1 MMRNTLLV
9 TTALALLL
17 VPAASAQ
24 DDGGAYEPSLESM
37 MSEVEDLGQLTVS
50 VESKAITFDWSGLVF
65 GPNMSS
71 WARHTF
77 DDKFGDGDGYL
88 SVEEM
93 ENGEDLLRT
102 LVKAEMNSLTSDT
115 RTSGYF
121 IIDTKNPQATEVT
134 ALTTEGLVGPVASN
148 ESISLDFTAVIGFA
162 TDAKDVHAVKLD
174 MGQYYFRSMNES
186 AAAEFADDFTLTIVG
201 AGGWGIDAD
210 SVQPSCAAE
219 AYQDGAIVLDAGDVN
234 CFTGPND
241 GLLLG
246 FTISGGDDGGLPVPG
261 FEAPL
266 IGLALLGGMFL
277 LRRRQ

>member
-1 MMRNTLLV
+1 MMRNTLLA

-24 DDGGAYEPSLESM
+24 DDGGYEPTMESM
-37 MSEVEDLGQLTVS
+37 ISEVEDLGQLTVS

-71 WARHTF
+71 WARSTF
-77 DDKFGDGDGYL
+77 DDTFGDADGYV

-93 ENGEDLLRT
+93 ENGEELLRT
-102 LVKAEMNSLTSDT
+102 LVKSEMNSLTSDT
-115 RTSGYF
+115 RASGYF
-121 IIDTKNPQATEVT
+121 VIDTKNPQATEVT
-134 ALTTEGLVGPVASN
+134 SLTTEGLVGPVDSN
-148 ESISLDFTAVIGFA
+148 ESIQLDFQAVVAFA
-162 TDAKDVHAVKLD
+162 TDSKDVHSVKLD

-186 AAAEFADDFTLTIVG
+186 AAEQFAGDFTLTILG
-201 AGGWGIDAD
+201 AGGWSIDAD
-210 SVQPSCAAE
+210 SVQPTCAAD
-219 AYQDGAIVLDAGDVN
+219 AFDDGSIVLNASHVN

-246 FTISGGDDGGLPVPG
+246 FTISGGDDGGLPIPG

-266 IGLALLGGMFL
+266 IALALVGGMLL
-277 LRRRQ
+277 LRRRR

>member
-1 MMRNTLLV
+1 MMRNILLA

-24 DDGGAYEPSLESM
+24 DAGGYEPTLESM

-71 WARHTF
+71 WARTTF
-77 DDKFGDGDGYL
+77 DEKFGDADGYL
-88 SVEEM
+88 SVDEM
-93 ENGEDLLRT
+93 ENGEELLRA
-102 LVKAEMNSLTSDT
+102 LVKSEMNSLTSDT
-115 RTSGYF
+115 RASGYF
-121 IIDTKNPQATEVT
+121 VIDTKNPQSTEVT
-134 ALTTEGLVGPVASN
+134 SLTTQGLVGPVDSN
-148 ESISLDFTAVIGFA
+148 ESIQLDFTAVIGFA
-162 TDAKDVHAVKLD
+162 TESKDVHAVKLD
-174 MGQYYFRSMNES
+174 MGQYYFRSMDES
-186 AAAEFADDFTLTIVG
+186 AASEFAGDFTLTIGG
-201 AGGWGIDAD
+201 AGGWAIDAD
-210 SVQPSCAAE
+210 SVQPECAKE
-219 AYQDGAIVLDAGDVN
+219 AFQNGSIVLDAGDVN

-246 FTISGGDDGGLPVPG
+246 FTISGGDDGLPIPG

-266 IGLALLGGMFL
+266 IALALVGGLLL